1 MDVLGVTF
9 LFPLM
14 VAEGN
19 GVASTL
25 LLGEIIGAAGLRF
38 AGVGRVPL
46 LRIPPLLGGG
56 SGEAEVVLAVDRV
69 DGAVDLH
76 EGRVPG
82 IDGAVVF
89 SFVFAERF
97 DGAAVVR
104 FIFTEGF
111 DGTAVVRFVFAER
124 FDGKVALRTRTGEG
138 PSDTVLDTEVISFVN
153 GIRDLGLEIGSL
165 RPGPGL
171 LVLRQV
177 FDRVGTT
184 RSKEARGLS
193 EGAGELA

>member
-1 MDVLGVTF
+1 MDGFTTSAVDVLGVTF

-97 DGAAVVR
+97 DG
-104 FIFTEGF
+104 
-111 DGTAVVRFVFAER
+111 TAVVRSVFAER